1 MKRVLGRE
9 RTCAAGDR
17 KVRGVHEEPSGDV
30 RRSAAVPP
38 PPSFNHDC
46 ICCFA
51 FTCICMTLLAYACRC
66 HRVVIVCRYML
77 LYQFENLQYVEHK
90 QEIEVQRG
98 RSAAADASQRL
109 RELMVSAGTGNHLSA
124 VRFLWR

>member
-1 MKRVLGRE
+1 
-9 RTCAAGDR
+9 
-17 KVRGVHEEPSGDV
+17 
-30 RRSAAVPP
+30 
-38 PPSFNHDC
+38 
-46 ICCFA
+46 
-51 FTCICMTLLAYACRC
+51 
-66 HRVVIVCRYML
+66 ML
-77 LYQFENLQYVEHK
+77 LYQFENLQYIEHK

>member
-1 MKRVLGRE
+1 MSE
-9 RTCAAGDR
+9 RALQVTEKCEAFTKSLRAMFDAALPC
-17 KVRGVHEEPSGDV
+17 PS
-30 RRSAAVPP
+30 

-77 LYQFENLQYVEHK
+77 LYQFENLQYIEHK

-109 RELMVSAGTGNHLSA
+109 RELMVSAGAGNHLSA